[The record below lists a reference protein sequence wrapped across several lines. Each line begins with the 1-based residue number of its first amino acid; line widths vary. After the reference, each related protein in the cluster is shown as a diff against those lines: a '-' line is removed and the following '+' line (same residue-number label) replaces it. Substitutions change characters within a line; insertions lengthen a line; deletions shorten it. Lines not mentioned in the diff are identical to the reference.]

1 MLRTRGERIG
11 NAIFLVAATFTLFA
25 RFTRTGRQ
33 ARMACAGL
41 LLAISV
47 ALGTATNL
55 SEAVR
60 ENSPASAAPMASQSL
75 PTIQNQAPR
84 PANRVIDLSVAGAL
98 HNPAIPSVSEGTSP
112 TAPNE
117 SRWENGETP
126 GFSLGPVRTEFG
138 GVSGRHMH
146 LATIKL
152 QGLSVFGG
160 SVGASL
166 DSRSARI
173 SLSWPTSP

>member
-1 MLRTRGERIG
+1 
-11 NAIFLVAATFTLFA
+11 
-25 RFTRTGRQ
+25 
-33 ARMACAGL
+33 MACAGL

-60 ENSPASAAPMASQSL
+60 ERPAASTAPTASLST
-75 PTIQNQAPR
+75 PAIQNEAPH
-84 PANRVIDLSVAGAL
+84 PVNRVIDLSVAGAL
-98 HNPAIPSVSEGTSP
+98 HNPAIPS
-112 TAPNE
+112 E
-117 SRWENGETP
+117 SAGVGGVPAGDERRWDNGQSP
-126 GFSLGPVRTEFG
+126 GFSLGPFRTEFG
-138 GVSGRHMH
+138 GVTGRHMH